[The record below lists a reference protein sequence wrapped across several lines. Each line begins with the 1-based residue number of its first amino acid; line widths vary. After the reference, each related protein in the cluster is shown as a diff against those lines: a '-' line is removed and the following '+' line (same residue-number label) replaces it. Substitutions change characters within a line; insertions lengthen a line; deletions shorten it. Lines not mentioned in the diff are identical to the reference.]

1 MRSLPALLGA
11 LSAVLLVAPA
21 AAAVEPVVHQ
31 CLEPG
36 LTQEQRWE
44 APTRVCRVD
53 ADGTGQQELAAEVGV
68 ALELPVLSPDGSQ
81 VAYLSAREG
90 VVLMAADGTGR
101 RVVAPGPYGPPR
113 WSPDGTRLAF
123 SGRDA
128 VQGLWVAD
136 LVGGGLKRLHQGE
149 TGQPSWAPDGSALAT
164 AEAYWLP
171 GEPTSELDY
180 QRVRLV
186 VVPLD
191 GGASRGL
198 GDHGPAV
205 WSPDGA
211 WLLTGTWLLAPDGS
225 QRRELFTN
233 PPPERQDA
241 EGRTEW
247 SEPRFSPD
255 GSTVAYRYDTWVVT
269 TQRGASGIGTMR
281 VDGTDRRELSRHTTE
296 SRTYIGDRSPRWRP
310 DGSELV
316 FVRSL
321 QNPDTELADSHSDVY
336 AIRLDRSGF
345 RRLTTGTEASQ
356 PELPTL
362 VPRLAGATRTDTA
375 VSVSRATRPSADAV
389 VIARSDDFP
398 DALSAAPLAAVQSA
412 PLLLSPP
419 DGVPTTVLD
428 EVRRLGARTAW
439 LVGDRTA
446 LSDEVEADLRAVG
459 VTEVRRLAGSDRYAT
474 AAAVAREVGGTA
486 AYVASGTS
494 FPDAASVSAL
504 AAHERRP
511 VLLTAA
517 GAVPAATAGVLDELG
532 ATSVTVVGGP
542 SVVSDA
548 AAAQL
553 GQGRTLDRLAG
564 ADRYATSAAVAQRS
578 VAAGLGTGAPWL
590 ATGRGFADALAAG
603 PGAAATGGVLLLVD
617 PVSLDRSP
625 ASRDWLA
632 ARSRTA
638 RHVVAVGGP
647 DVVSPLVT
655 TTALRIVR

>member
-1 MRSLPALLGA
+1 
-11 LSAVLLVAPA
+11 
-21 AAAVEPVVHQ
+21 
-31 CLEPG
+31 
-36 LTQEQRWE
+36 
-44 APTRVCRVD
+44 
-53 ADGTGQQELAAEVGV
+53 
-68 ALELPVLSPDGSQ
+68 
-81 VAYLSAREG
+81 
-90 VVLMAADGTGR
+90 MAADGTGR
-101 RVVAPGPYGPPR
+101 RVVAPGSYGPPQ

-128 VQGLWVAD
+128 VQGVWVAD
-136 LVGGGLKRLHQGE
+136 LVGDGLKRLHPGE
-149 TGQPSWAPDGSALAT
+149 TGQPSWAPDGSALAVT
-164 AEAYWLP
+164 EAYWLP

-180 QRVRLV
+180 QRVRLF
-186 VVPLD
+186 VVPSD
-191 GGASRGL
+191 GGPSRQL

-211 WLLTGTWLLAPDGS
+211 WLLTGEWLVAADGS
-225 QRRELFTN
+225 GRRELFVN
-233 PPPERQDA
+233 PPPERQHD

-247 SEPRFSPD
+247 FEPRFSPD
-255 GSTVAYRYDTWVVT
+255 GSTVAYGYNTWVVT
-269 TQRGASGIGTMR
+269 TQRGASGIGTLR

-296 SRTYIGDRSPRWRP
+296 SRTYTFDGSPRWRP
-310 DGSELV
+310 DGSELL

-321 QNPDTELADSHSDVY
+321 QNPDTELADSHSDIS
-336 AIRLDRSGF
+336 AIRLDGSGF
-345 RRLTTGTEASQ
+345 RRLTTGTEARQ

-398 DALSAAPLAAVQSA
+398 DALSAAPLAAAQSA

-419 DGVPTTVLD
+419 GAAPQAVLE

-446 LSDEVEADLRAVG
+446 LSDRVESDLRAAG
-459 VTEVRRLAGSDRYAT
+459 ITEVRRLAGVDRYAT

-494 FPDAASVSAL
+494 FPDAASVSGL
-504 AAHERRP
+504 AAHQRRP

-517 GAVPAATAGVLDELG
+517 DALPAATAQALDALG
-532 ATSVTVVGGP
+532 TTSVTVVGGP

-548 AAAQL
+548 TAGEL

-564 ADRYATSAAVAQRS
+564 ADRYATSVAVAQRS
-578 VAAGLGTGAPWL
+578 VAAGLGAGAPWL

-603 PGAAATGGVLLLVD
+603 PGAAATAGVLLLVD

-638 RHVVAVGGP
+638 LHVVAVGGP

-655 TTALRIVR
+655 TTALRH